1 MAADSTTPGTPPGFI
16 VTENARQ
23 VGELT
28 VGAPSAASSIVLAID
43 TSGSMKGGP
52 IKEAL
57 AAAGEFLASVKQGDQ
72 VAIVNFGHTASV
84 AQPLTA
90 DTGALATALASLGS
104 DPQSGTA
111 LNDAVAIGIKEL
123 ATAPVASR
131 RVLIVM
137 TDGKDSSSLVTM
149 KEVAKQAVDNQV
161 AVYPIALR
169 STQFSPD
176 VLQQLA
182 GATGGSFR
190 DAEKGGLAGV
200 YGAVADELAKT
211 YVLSFRSSESERV
224 EVAVSADG
232 VIAKTGYA
240 AGAAPTVRTD
250 SGLIP
255 KRVTH
260 SAWSSFALAALVFG
274 LILVGFALI
283 FRPRPQRT
291 LAKQL
296 EGYTEFSKRKLDEDS
311 NERVAL
317 HVRLARS
324 TEKVLG
330 GLQFWKNTALLIER
344 SDLPLRTGEVF
355 YMQLGAALLLAAP
368 AGLMGVFPL
377 FTLLLFALGFFL
389 PVLWLK
395 LKARK
400 RQKAFGD
407 QLPDTLVA
415 MAASLKA
422 GHSWNQAMETR
433 DPRGRRAD
441 QPRVRPRC
449 QRGPPRP
456 AERRRHAGHGRAP
469 GVDRLRVRRDERQ
482 HPAPGR
488 RLAGRPARPG
498 RRHGAPAAA
507 VPPQGQGA
515 QRHGPHV
522 GLHAGRAAVRDGAR
536 HLRSSARTTSRR
548 CGRPAPATCSSSGA
562 VLDHDRRPDP
572 EERSSPSRCEQTMLI
587 VVVILVALAT
597 YFLLQG
603 ITAGQRQVA
612 VSLRRAKTY
621 GGYSPARGRAR
632 QERQRPRRRPRRPPA
647 RVAGP
652 AGDAEGLL
660 EETRRKLI
668 AAGKTNA
675 NPTTYL
681 AGKAGRVGLFLLFAL
696 VLLRRPAA
704 RPPPC
709 SSSCSAA
716 SPARS

>member
-1 MAADSTTPGTPPGFI
+1 MRRLLALAAALSAVAAPAASAAVTVRGLDTTRLPLVRITVAADSTTPGQAPGFI
-16 VTENARQ
+16 VTENTRE

-43 TSGSMKGGP
+43 TSGSMQGGP

-90 DTGALATALASLGS
+90 DTGALATALANLSS
-104 DPQSGTA
+104 DHQSGTA

-149 KEVAKQAVDNQV
+149 KEVAKQAVDSQV

-190 DAEKGGLAGV
+190 DAESGGLANV
-200 YGAVADELAKT
+200 YHAVADELAKT
-211 YVLSFRSSESERV
+211 YVLSYRSSESERV

-232 VIAKTGYA
+232 VIAKSGYA

-255 KRVTH
+255 QRVTH
-260 SAWSSFALAALVFG
+260 SPWSSFALAAVVFG
-274 LILVGFALI
+274 LILAGFTLI

-291 LAKQL
+291 LSKQL
-296 EGYTEFSKRKLDEDS
+296 EGYTEFSKRKLEDDP

-389 PVLWLK
+389 PVVWLK

-400 RQKAFGD
+400 RQKAFSD

-422 GHSWNQAMETR
+422 GHSWNQAMETVIR
-433 DPRGRRAD
+433 EGSEPTSREFGRVANE
-441 QPRVRPRC
+441 VRL
-449 QRGPPRP
+449 GRP
-456 AERRRHAGHGRAP
+456 NDDAMQAMAERLGSIDFEFVVMSVNIQRQVGGSLADLLDQVGETVRQRQQFRRKVKALCAMGRM
-469 GVDRLRVRRDERQ
+469 
-482 HPAPGR
+482 
-488 RLAGRPARPG
+488 
-498 RRHGAPAAA
+498 
-507 VPPQGQGA
+507 
-515 QRHGPHV
+515 
-522 GLHAGRAAVRDGAR
+522 
-536 HLRSSARTTSRR
+536 SAYT
-548 CGRPAPATCSSSGA
+548 
-562 VLDHDRRPDP
+562 
-572 EERSSPSRCEQTMLI
+572 
-587 VVVILVALAT
+587 LVALPFVMALAI
-597 YFLLQG
+597 FA
-603 ITAGQRQVA
+603 I
-612 VSLRRAKTY
+612 
-621 GGYSPARGRAR
+621 SP
-632 QERQRPRRRPRRPPA
+632 
-647 RVAGP
+647 
-652 AGDAEGLL
+652 
-660 EETRRKLI
+660 
-668 AAGKTNA
+668 N
-675 NPTTYL
+675 YL
-681 AGKAGRVGLFLLFAL
+681 APLWSTGTGYLLVFGALFSITIGAL
-696 VLLRRPAA
+696 ILKKIV
-704 RPPPC
+704 
-709 SSSCSAA
+709 SFKV
-716 SPARS
+716 

>member
-1 MAADSTTPGTPPGFI
+1 MRRLLVLAAALSAIAAPAAHAAVTVRGLDTTRLPLVRITVAADSTTPGKPPGFI
-16 VTENARQ
+16 VTENTRA

-28 VGAPSAASSIVLAID
+28 VSAPSAASSIVLAID
-43 TSGSMKGGP
+43 TSGSMNGAP

-90 DTGALATALASLGS
+90 DTGALATALAGLGS
-104 DPQSGTA
+104 DHQSGTA
-111 LNDAVAIGIKEL
+111 LNDAVAISIKEL

-161 AVYPIALR
+161 AIYPIALR
-169 STQFSPD
+169 SKQFSPD

-190 DAEKGGLAGV
+190 DAETGGLANV
-200 YGAVADELAKT
+200 YHAVAEELAKT
-211 YVLSFRSSESERV
+211 YVLSYRSSESERV
-224 EVAVSADG
+224 EVSVSADG
-232 VIAKTGYA
+232 VIAKSGYA

-255 KRVTH
+255 QRVTH
-260 SAWSSFALAALVFG
+260 SAWSSFALAAMVFG
-274 LILVGFALI
+274 LILVGFTLI
-283 FRPRPQRT
+283 FRPRPHRT

-296 EGYTEFSKRKLDEDS
+296 EGYTEFSKRKLDEES
-311 NERVAL
+311 NERVPV

-422 GHSWNQAMETR
+422 GHSWNQAMETVIR
-433 DPRGRRAD
+433 EGSEPTSREFGRVANE
-441 QPRVRPRC
+441 VRL
-449 QRGPPRP
+449 GRP
-456 AERRRHAGHGRAP
+456 NDDAMQAMAERLGSIDFEFVVMSVNIQRQVGGSLADLLDQVGETVRQRQQFRRKVKALCAMGRM
-469 GVDRLRVRRDERQ
+469 
-482 HPAPGR
+482 
-488 RLAGRPARPG
+488 
-498 RRHGAPAAA
+498 
-507 VPPQGQGA
+507 
-515 QRHGPHV
+515 
-522 GLHAGRAAVRDGAR
+522 
-536 HLRSSARTTSRR
+536 SAYT
-548 CGRPAPATCSSSGA
+548 
-562 VLDHDRRPDP
+562 
-572 EERSSPSRCEQTMLI
+572 
-587 VVVILVALAT
+587 LVALPFVMALAIFAISPDYLVPLWST
-597 YFLLQG
+597 GTGYLLVFG
-603 ITAGQRQVA
+603 ALFSITIGALILKKI
-612 VSLRRAKTY
+612 VSFK
-621 GGYSPARGRAR
+621 
-632 QERQRPRRRPRRPPA
+632 
-647 RVAGP
+647 V
-652 AGDAEGLL
+652 
-660 EETRRKLI
+660 
-668 AAGKTNA
+668 
-675 NPTTYL
+675 
-681 AGKAGRVGLFLLFAL
+681 
-696 VLLRRPAA
+696 
-704 RPPPC
+704 
-709 SSSCSAA
+709 
-716 SPARS
+716 